1 MSFRKVAVASVFVL
15 APVRLASAQDHQDRM
30 ARSYDHIHF
39 AVPDPRAAQDWY
51 AQHLN
56 GVLGESP
63 DRLTFGGM
71 PWKGTPPLPVQL
83 TWMKLNGT
91 PKPVR
96 GNPILG
102 LGFSYPD
109 VDAKVK
115 ELRAAGVTIVTEPHD
130 VPGVWREA
138 VIEDPW
144 GVRLEL
150 VQDPELI
157 GFHHV
162 ALRAADPAASLDW
175 YAREFGGD
183 RTKIKGKVDAVRY
196 GNMYVVIRQGPDEPL
211 EPGYGINHI
220 GFAVNG
226 IDASAVR
233 LKADGVRF
241 SLEPRE
247 KLNQYGH
254 RIAYVVGPSDVKIE
268 LVQHITCILREGAG
282 PSAGYQ

>member
-1 MSFRKVAVASVFVL
+1 MNARVFAVASLLVL
-15 APVRLASAQDHQDRM
+15 SPTLSMSAQDHQDRT
-30 ARSYDHIHF
+30 ARSYDHVHF
-39 AVPDPRAAQDWY
+39 SVPDPAAAQEWY
-51 AQHLN
+51 AKHLN

-83 TWMKLNGT
+83 TWAKLNGD
-91 PKPVR
+91 PKPIS
-96 GNPILG
+96 GSAILG
-102 LGFSYPD
+102 LGFSYPN
-109 VDAKVK
+109 VDAKVA
-115 ELRAAGVTIVTEPHD
+115 ELKAAGVKIIEAPHD
-130 VPGVWREA
+130 VRGLWREA

-150 VQDPELI
+150 VQDPDLV

-162 ALRAADPAASLDW
+162 ALRAADPQAALAW

-183 RTKIKGKVDAVRY
+183 RTKIRGQVDAVRY
-196 GNMYVVIRQGPDEPL
+196 GNMYVVIRPGPDETL
-211 EPGYGINHI
+211 VPGYGINHI

-226 IDASAVR
+226 IDSSAVR
-233 LKADGVRF
+233 LKGDGVKF
-241 SLEPRE
+241 SLEPRTQ
-247 KLNQYGH
+247 LNQYGH

-282 PSAGYQ
+282 PSVGFK